1 MNATLAVLTR
11 RPEDNAALRAR
22 LEAGGV
28 RVIELPCV
36 RVEPLED
43 LSALAAEIGRLD
55 ADDWLVVTSRAGADA
70 VARVALAHLRVAAVG
85 ETTAARLRERGIAV
99 AFVPSAPH
107 GERLARELPAARVA
121 LLARSDRALE
131 DLPEILRG
139 RGFVVR
145 EAVAYRTVAQAE
157 GDEAAVRAALAGAA
171 GEACIH
177 VASPSAVEAFV
188 DAVGRELCADVEFVA
203 SGRATAAAVR
213 ARVPAA
219 RLRTEEEMSHV
230 AHR

>member
-1 MNATLAVLTR
+1 MTASVAILTR
-11 RPEDNAALRAR
+11 QPEDNAALRAR
-22 LEAGGV
+22 LEADGV

-70 VARVALAHLRVAAVG
+70 VARVALAHPRVAAVG
-85 ETTAARLRERGIAV
+85 ETTATRLRERGIAV
-99 AFVPSAPH
+99 AFIPSAPH
-107 GERLARELPAARVA
+107 GEQLARELPAAHIA

-131 DLPEILRG
+131 DLPLILRA
-139 RGFVVR
+139 RGFIVR

-157 GDEAAVRAALAGAA
+157 GDVAAVRAALADSGLARVQ
-171 GEACIH
+171 
-177 VASPSAVEAFV
+177 VASPSAVGAFV
-188 DAVGRELCADVEFVA
+188 NAVGADLCSDVEFVA
-203 SGRATAAAVR
+203 SGRATADAVR

-230 AHR
+230 AHC